1 MDSSE
6 QRIIGALLLLLG
18 FTLLTV
24 GLYTGQLASVLDII
38 KKVFTASIAGW
49 L

>member
-1 MDSSE
+1 MDASE

-18 FTLLTV
+18 FTLLTI
-24 GLYTGQLASVLDII
+24 GLYTGQFAVILDLI
-38 KKVFTASIAGW
+38 KKGFTVSVFGI

>member
-6 QRIIGALLLLLG
+6 QRMIGALLLLLG
-18 FTLLTV
+18 FTFFTI
-24 GLYTGQLASVLDII
+24 GLYTGQLAVVLDII
-38 KKVFTASIAGW
+38 KKVFTVSILGM

>member
-6 QRIIGALLLLLG
+6 QRIIGSLLLLLG
-18 FTLLTV
+18 FTLFAI
-24 GLYTGQLASVLDII
+24 GLYTGQLAVVLEMI
-38 KKVFTASIAGW
+38 KKVFTVSVFGS

>member
-6 QRIIGALLLLLG
+6 QRMIGSLLLLLG
-18 FTLLTV
+18 FTMLTI
-24 GLYTGQLASVLDII
+24 GLYTGQLAVVLDLV
-38 KKVFTASIAGW
+38 KKVFTVSIIGT